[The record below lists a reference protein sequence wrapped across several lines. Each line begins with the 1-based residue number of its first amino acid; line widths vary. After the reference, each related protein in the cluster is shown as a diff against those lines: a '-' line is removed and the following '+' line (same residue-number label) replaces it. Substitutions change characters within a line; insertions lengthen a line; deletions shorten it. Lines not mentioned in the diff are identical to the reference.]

1 MDFNLNHHLEDICS
15 RFPEGR
21 RKPVVG
27 LTSNHH
33 EIDAD
38 LRERYYQQVVAAGG
52 VPVIIPPVADA
63 DVIIETLE
71 RIDALIL
78 TGGADHNPRWMG
90 EEPSPLLGNVNEV
103 RDLPE
108 LLIARLAYNR
118 QIPILGICRG
128 IQTMAIAF
136 GGHVAQ
142 DISEVASPPSPLSP
156 QRGGVNTIEGGIKHS
171 QKEEREVKTH
181 SVVFAEDSILAN
193 IYNNNAS
200 NPRSI
205 SLPLSEGRGG
215 WGERLL
221 SVNSFHH
228 QVVDRTGNLFHPVAW
243 SADGL
248 IEAIESSEFKPMMGV
263 QWHPEWLGEEG
274 RKLFE
279 WLVGEAEIYHHAKTI
294 HDTNIILDSHCDTPM
309 FFPQGADFSKRD
321 PKILVDV
328 HKMADGRQDVATMVA
343 YVPQPVDNQTW
354 ADVMPFATSGPKA
367 YADLIFDKINDIIDS
382 HPDQLSLAWDF
393 NEVWENYWAGRKS
406 IMIGIE
412 NGLAIEDDLD
422 NIQHFAERGVI
433 YITLCHNGDNQICDS
448 ARKSLNTWGGVSPFG
463 RKVIQRMN
471 KFGLTVDLSHAGEK
485 SFYDA
490 IAISKTPVV
499 CSHSNCKALCNH
511 ERNLTDD
518 QLRALAKNGGVCQ
531 ITLYEG
537 FVSENPSEAD
547 ILKAIDHLNHAV
559 RIMGIDHVGFGS
571 DFDGDG
577 GIRGIKD
584 SSEMMLFTRQLLKNR
599 YSDDDIAKIWGGNWI
614 RVIDE
619 NLRNHFNY
627 EE

>member
-1 MDFNLNHHLEDICS
+1 MFNLENHLDRIYS
-15 RFPEGR
+15 RFPEGK

-38 LRERYYQQVVAAGG
+38 IREKYYQQVVAAGG
-52 VPVIIPPVADA
+52 VPVIIPPVADS

-78 TGGADHNPRWMG
+78 TGGADHDPKWMG

-142 DISEVASPPSPLSP
+142 DFSLA
-156 QRGGVNTIEGGIKHS
+156 EGLKPEPKLKHS
-171 QKEEREVKTH
+171 QEEERHVKTH
-181 SVVFAEDSILAN
+181 SVSFAKDSILSD
-193 IYNNNAS
+193 IYAS
-200 NPRSI
+200 DK
-205 SLPLSEGRGG
+205 LM
-215 WGERLL
+215 
-221 SVNSFHH
+221 VNSFHH
-228 QVVDRTGNLFHPVAW
+228 QVVDRTGDLFRATAW
-243 SADGL
+243 SEDGL
-248 IEAIESSEFKPMMGV
+248 VEAMESTELKPMMGV
-263 QWHPEWLGEEG
+263 QWHPEWLEEEG
-274 RKLFE
+274 CKIFE
-279 WLVGEAEIYHHAKTI
+279 WLVDEARIYQKAKDI
-294 HDTNIILDSHCDTPM
+294 HKKEIILDSHCDTPM

-328 HKMADGRQDVATMVA
+328 HKMTDGRQDVATMVA
-343 YVPQPVDNQTW
+343 YIPQPVDGQKW
-354 ADVMPFATSGPKA
+354 KDVMPFDTESPTE
-367 YADLIFDKINDIIDS
+367 YADLIFDKINDIIDA
-382 HPDQLSLAWDF
+382 HPDKLAIAWDF
-393 NEVWENYWAGRKS
+393 DEVEMNKREGRKS
-406 IMIGIE
+406 VMLGIE
-412 NGLAIEDDLD
+412 NALAIGKNLELV
-422 NIQHFAERGVI
+422 QYFAERGVI
-433 YITLCHNGDNQICDS
+433 YITLCHNGDNQVCDS

-463 RKVIQRMN
+463 KKVIKEMN
-471 KFGLTVDLSHAGEK
+471 KFGVTIDLSHAGEK

-518 QLRALAKNGGVCQ
+518 QLRTLAKKGGVCQ

-547 ILKAIDHLNHAV
+547 IRKAIDHLNHAV
-559 RIMGIDHVGFGS
+559 KIMGIDHVGLGS

-577 GIRGIKD
+577 GIRGIRN
-584 SSEMMLFTRQLLKNR
+584 SSEMILFTRQLLKNR

-619 NLRNHFNY
+619 NLRNNIYY